1 MLNAV
6 LKKARVG
13 KEPELRQVEA
23 QIEAAETAR
32 VRQQGAVALREAK
45 DLITGLSLWCLSVCL
60 SLSLSLSLPPSLS
73 LSTACNSV
81 DARGVLGGE
90 KASFEEMMMMIIM
103 IFSK

>member
-45 DLITGLSLWCLSVCL
+45 DLITGLSLCCLSVCL
-60 SLSLSLSLPPSLS
+60 SLSLSLSLPPSLLLSPALSRS
-73 LSTACNSV
+73 LSVCLSPASLSLSV
-81 DARGVLGGE
+81 T
-90 KASFEEMMMMIIM
+90 F
-103 IFSK
+103 